1 MNEKPEPFV
10 LASGSPRRK
19 ILLKKV
25 VPRFLVRVSQVPEPP
40 PRAGVDVKRYVM
52 ELARQKALAVARSVP
67 RGLVLGA
74 DTEVVRRGKVYG
86 KPTDAADARRML
98 SDLSGKW
105 HDVYTG
111 LALAVRP
118 GRRVWTDVF
127 RTRVKMRSFSNAQ
140 LDRWSKKNHDKAGA
154 YAAQARG
161 NPFVD
166 RYKGEY
172 ENVVGLPLRGLR
184 SLLKKVVLLQI
195 M

>member
-1 MNEKPEPFV
+1 
-10 LASGSPRRK
+10 
-19 ILLKKV
+19 
-25 VPRFLVRVSQVPEPP
+25 VPEPP
-40 PRAGVDVKRYVM
+40 PRAGVDVKRYVTG
-52 ELARQKALAVARSVP
+52 LARRKALAVARNVS

-74 DTEVVRRGKVYG
+74 DTEVVWRGNVFG
-86 KPTDAADARRML
+86 KPADVADARRML
-98 SDLSGKW
+98 SELSGTW

-118 GRRVWTDVF
+118 GRRVWTGVY
-127 RTRVKMRSFSNAQ
+127 RTRVKMRSFSDAQ

-161 NPFVD
+161 NPFVE

-184 SLLKKVVLLQI
+184 FLLKKVKG
-195 M
+195 

>member
-1 MNEKPEPFV
+1 
-10 LASGSPRRK
+10 

-184 SLLKKVVLLQI
+184 SLLKKVTG
-195 M
+195 

>member
-184 SLLKKVVLLQI
+184 SLLKKVTG
-195 M
+195 

>member
-1 MNEKPEPFV
+1 MNPLFV

-19 ILLKKV
+19 LLLKKV
-25 VPRFLVRVSQVPEPP
+25 VPRFRVRVSRVPEPP
-40 PRAGVDVKRYVM
+40 PCPGTDVKWHVVQ
-52 ELARQKALAVARSVP
+52 LARRKALAVARRVP

-74 DTEVVRRGKVYG
+74 DTEVVLRGRVFG
-86 KPTDAADARRML
+86 KPADTADARRML
-98 SDLSGKW
+98 SELSGRW

-118 GRRVWTDVF
+118 GQRVCTGVY
-127 RTRVKMRSFSNAQ
+127 RTRVKLRAFTKSE

-161 NPFVD
+161 NPFVE
-166 RYKGEY
+166 RYRGEY

-184 SLLKKVVLLQI
+184 SLLKKVTG
-195 M
+195 